1 MSKKVKV
8 KGWVVGVVVIMLGAI
23 SLGAVA
29 RMKREKEDDKAT
41 EITSMLSEEDWTFG
55 MLDYSGEDRVFE
67 EGMPNCYRTDYIPYD
82 ELNISIADSGA
93 NSFVVYFYCG
103 DEDHGLQY
111 MTGLEFTTRENT
123 DGFFV
128 SSEFV
133 WEDRA
138 NYPNIPKD
146 SSTVA
151 EGYTPAS
158 YVRVVVKAVDYSGE
172 GKMIDIDLDKVII
185 TYNEK

>member
-23 SLGAVA
+23 SLGVVS

-55 MLDYSGEDRVFE
+55 MLDPSGEDRVFE

-93 NSFVVYFYCG
+93 NSFVVYFYNG
-103 DEDHGLQY
+103 GKDH
-111 MTGLEFTTRENT
+111 MTSIEFTVGTST
-123 DGFFV
+123 DYIQ

-151 EGYTPAS
+151 EGYTPAT